1 MLTVTV
7 DPDRPVES
15 DKRSHIIRTAGKLFL
30 DRGFAGTSM
39 GDIAAAGAGA
49 KGTIYGYF
57 RSKEELFMAFMTQEI
72 QARASMTFDPLQEAD
87 GVRKTLTDL
96 GRRYIRLIT
105 DPTASALLR
114 VVIHEAL
121 HFPEIGRM
129 FNDAGPKA
137 AKHRLA
143 DYFKICIEQGKLKI
157 DDVPMAVEQFLFL
170 CQARIMQDFLFGL
183 RGAPAD
189 REINKSVKAAVS
201 TFLAAF
207 ATDRCD

>member
-1 MLTVTV
+1 MVTATVE
-7 DPDRPVES
+7 PAKPVES

-72 QARASMTFDPLQEAD
+72 QERASLTFDPLRDAD
-87 GVRKTLTDL
+87 GIRKSLTDL

-114 VVIHEAL
+114 VVVHEAL

-129 FNDAGPKA
+129 FNDVGPKA
-137 AKHRLA
+137 AKQRLA
-143 DYFKICIEQGKLKI
+143 DYFNVCIEQDKLKI
-157 DDVPMAVEQFLFL
+157 DDVPMAVEQFLML

-183 RGAPAD
+183 RGAPSD
-189 REINKSVKAAVS
+189 REINRSVKAAVS